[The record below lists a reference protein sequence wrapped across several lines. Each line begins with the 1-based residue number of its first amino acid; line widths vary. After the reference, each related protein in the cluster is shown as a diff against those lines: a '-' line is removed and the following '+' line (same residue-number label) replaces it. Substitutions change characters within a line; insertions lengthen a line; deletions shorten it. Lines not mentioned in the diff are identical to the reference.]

1 MGELV
6 GLFVGLADG
15 LAVPLVGLGVTGVGG
30 GASKHQLPL
39 QGPSHCP

>member
-15 LAVPLVGLGVTGVGG
+15 LAVPLVGLGVIGVGAG
-30 GASKHQLPL
+30 PSEHQLPL
-39 QGPSHCP
+39 QAPSHCP